1 MINCP
6 LTVNQHGWHCECM
19 GEECAFWSLDGN
31 NCLIAM
37 ALSKYI
43 QDENEKKIKQI
54 ADLTKEI
61 QQLSIKY
68 PYSTDLFG
76 SDF

>member
-6 LTVNQHGWHCECM
+6 LTVNQHGWHKECM
-19 GEECAFWSLDGN
+19 EEECAFWSIDGN

-43 QDENEKKIKQI
+43 HNENEKKIK
-54 ADLTKEI
+54 DLTDEI
-61 QQLSIKY
+61 
-68 PYSTDLFG
+68 
-76 SDF
+76 

>member
-6 LTVNQHGWHCECM
+6 LTANQHGWHCECM
-19 GEECAFWSLDGN
+19 GEECAFWNLDGN

-43 QDENEKKIKQI
+43 QNENDKKIK
-54 ADLTKEI
+54 
-61 QQLSIKY
+61 
-68 PYSTDLFG
+68 
-76 SDF
+76 

>member
-6 LTVNQHGWHCECM
+6 LTVNQHGWHSSCM
-19 GEECAFWSLDGN
+19 EKECAFWSLDGD

-43 QDENEKKIKQI
+43 HNENDKKIK
-54 ADLTKEI
+54 DLTNEI
-61 QQLSIKY
+61 QKVSMGFPIN
-68 PYSTDLFG
+68 FG

>member
-6 LTVNQHGWHCECM
+6 LTVNQHGWHSSCM
-19 GEECAFWSLDGN
+19 GEECAFWSLDGD

-43 QDENEKKIKQI
+43 HNEKDKKIK
-54 ADLTKEI
+54 DLTDEI
-61 QQLSIKY
+61 QKVSMGF
-68 PYSTDLFG
+68 PVNLFG
-76 SDF
+76 GDFQ